1 MKENEVKTKSK
12 KMKIKNKKK
21 FIIAI
26 AVIAVVLIVVF
37 STRGNGKD
45 IVIDNNTNVLELN
58 ASKHAEQIKGYYE
71 NADMKNQFVN
81 EYNTL
86 QNQIWLYIYNNINDT
101 NTMEKLVAEVNK
113 VLESEDWSLLK
124 VDRYTKWNGSFYMN
138 KDNNT
143 LIFKF
148 ANKDIEPTWINDTDT
163 SYMFEKN

>member
-148 ANKDIEPTWINDTDT
+148 ANKDIEPTWINDTDI

>member
-12 KMKIKNKKK
+12 KIKIKNKKK
-21 FIIAI
+21 FVIAI
-26 AVIAVVLIVVF
+26 AVIAVVLILIF
-37 STRGNGKD
+37 AIKGRGSN
-45 IVIDNNTNVLELN
+45 IVIDGNTNVLELN
-58 ASKHAEQIKGYYE
+58 ANKHAEQIKGYYE
-71 NADMKNQFVN
+71 TDDMKNQFVN
-81 EYNTL
+81 EYNSL
-86 QNQIWLYIYNNINDT
+86 QNQVWLYIYNNINDT

-124 VDRYTKWNGSFYMN
+124 VDRNTKWNGLFYMN

-148 ANKDIEPTWINDTDT
+148 ANKDIEPTWINDTDI